1 MASER
6 KLRKMKRKYMLTA
19 AFLAVT
25 LGSASCGSAYYVES
39 GAYKNFDVA
48 ADAGVE
54 FPAEA
59 FDFGDFA
66 ESAPDEETSVP
77 NFVGDENSFEMRV
90 VDKMP
95 VYKAIGDTLPTK
107 TLYSGS
113 TVILGTTDDPDWCSV
128 TATSGQ
134 LVGYTNEGF
143 LRAINED
150 CDAFGELP
158 IEYGKARTLQN
169 TYVDA
174 YSHLVDV
181 GKYLKCYYSTNPSNE
196 GVDLSQYDLKISMK
210 LSTDETSIGEPFYH
224 RNLCMLQYDTLQMLK
239 KAIEKFRADGYTI
252 VIYDAYRPT
261 SVQQRW
267 FDVIRVHKWVADPSR
282 GYGGVHDRG
291 VAIDMSLI
299 DRDGNELE
307 MPTPMHTFT
316 DESARSN
323 DNMTE
328 EARKNM
334 DYMTYIMQS
343 CGFSYINSEWWHFQD
358 KNVAYY
364 LPTDHPIDDI
374 PLVPSEPLR

>member
-1 MASER
+1 
-6 KLRKMKRKYMLTA
+6 MLTA

-25 LGSASCGSAYYVES
+25 LGSVSCGSAYYVES
-39 GAYKNFDVA
+39 GAKNFDVA

-95 VYKAIGDTLPTK
+95 VYKAIGDTSPIK

-174 YSHLVDV
+174 YSHLVDIRKV
-181 GKYLKCYYSTNPSNE
+181 PEMLLFDKSLERGRRPLA
-196 GVDLSQYDLKISMK
+196 VRSQDI
-210 LSTDETSIGEPFYH
+210 DEALDR
-224 RNLCMLQYDTLQMLK
+224 RNIDRRAVLPPQSLYAAQYDTLQMLK

-267 FDVIRVHKWVADPSR
+267 FDIIRVHKWVADPSR

-323 DNMTE
+323 DNMSE